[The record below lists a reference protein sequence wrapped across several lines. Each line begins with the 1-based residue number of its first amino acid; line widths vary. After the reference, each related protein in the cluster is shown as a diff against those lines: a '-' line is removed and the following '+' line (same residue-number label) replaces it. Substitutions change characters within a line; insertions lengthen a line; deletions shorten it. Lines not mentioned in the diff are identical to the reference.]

1 VTGPVQD
8 ERAGGRRRGAKP
20 ASGRQSIVLA
30 VDQGSSSSRCVALDR
45 TLRPLALASRPVA
58 SSFPRPGWVEH
69 DADELMA
76 SVLGAVADAIGQ
88 ADASW
93 ADVAGI
99 GLAAQTETFV
109 VWERGSGRPVYPAIS
124 WRDGRAAGR
133 CDELR
138 RAGHEPEVRERT
150 GLPLQPAFSAAKLC
164 WVLDSVPSTRR
175 RAAAGELLFGDV
187 NSWLTWN
194 LSGGRVHATEPS
206 MAARTMLFN
215 LAASAWDPALLD
227 LFGIPAAM
235 LPSVTGTAGRLAVT
249 DPRAC
254 GGRTV
259 IGASVGDQQAA
270 LFGQRCW
277 SEGMAKLTL
286 GTGAFLWC
294 HAGSAPPTR
303 VPPGVVASCAW
314 QFEARRAGREG
325 RPGEEERP
333 GEGERP
339 GREDRPGEEER
350 PGREGQAGRGGRPG
364 QQTAYALEGFVP
376 NAGGITTWL
385 RQLGVLPDGG
395 WPVIRG
401 GAIAA
406 AARRGAA
413 GGMWCVPALF
423 GLGTPRWDA
432 APRADLTGLTAATTA
447 ADVAEAAL
455 LGVAYQIADAIDAVG
470 QGITGPLRAVRTDGG
485 MSRNDSLLQ
494 AIADLTGT
502 TLERPVAD
510 EVTALGAGA
519 LGGLGTD
526 LWDLAALEDIPF
538 ETGDVIRPALPAGDR
553 AAARRAWQTVLA
565 RTVAEGSPQ
574 P

>member
-1 VTGPVQD
+1 MTGPVRD
-8 ERAGGRRRGAKP
+8 EQAGG
-20 ASGRQSIVLA
+20 SGVTPPSGGRSIVLA
-30 VDQGSSSSRCVALDR
+30 VDQGSSSSRCVALDQA
-45 TLRPLALASRPVA
+45 LRPLALASRPVA

-69 DADELMA
+69 DADELLA

-88 ADASW
+88 AGANW
-93 ADVAGI
+93 ADVAAI

-133 CDELR
+133 CGELR

-150 GLPLQPAFSAAKLC
+150 GLPLQPAFSAAKLG
-164 WVLDSVPSTRR
+164 WLLGSVPGARR
-175 RAAAGELLFGDV
+175 RAAAGDLLFGDV

-194 LSGGRVHATEPS
+194 LSGGRVHVTEPS

-254 GGRTV
+254 GGRAV

-270 LFGQRCW
+270 LYGQRCW

-294 HAGSAPPTR
+294 HAGPAPPAQ
-303 VPPGVVASCAW
+303 VPAGVVASCAW
-314 QFEARRAGREG
+314 QFEGRRAGREG
-325 RPGEEERP
+325 RPG
-333 GEGERP
+333 GE
-339 GREDRPGEEER
+339 D
-350 PGREGQAGRGGRPG
+350 RPG

-385 RQLGVLPDGG
+385 RQLGVLADGG

-406 AARRGAA
+406 AARCGPA

-432 APRADLTGLTAATTA
+432 AARADLTGLTAATTA

-470 QGITGPLRAVRTDGG
+470 QGITGPLRAVRVDGG

-519 LGGLGTD
+519 LAGLGTG

-538 ETGDVIRPALPAGDR
+538 ETGDVIRPALPVGDR
-553 AAARRAWQTVLA
+553 IAARRAWRAVLA
-565 RTVAEGSPQ
+565 RSLAEGSPQ

>member
-1 VTGPVQD
+1 VTGPVRD
-8 ERAGGRRRGAKP
+8 ERAGGRPRGARQ
-20 ASGRQSIVLA
+20 ASGRHSIVLA

-45 TLRPLALASRPVA
+45 ALRPLGLASRPVA
-58 SSFPRPGWVEH
+58 SAFPRPGWVEH
-69 DADELMA
+69 DADELLG
-76 SVLGAVADAIGQ
+76 SVLGAVAGAIAQ
-88 ADASW
+88 AGATW

-133 CDELR
+133 CGELR

-150 GLPLQPAFSAAKLC
+150 GLPLQPAFSAAKLS
-164 WVLDSVPSTRR
+164 WLLGTVPGARR

-254 GGRTV
+254 GGRAV

-270 LFGQRCW
+270 LYGQRCW

-294 HAGSAPPTR
+294 HAGPAPPAR
-303 VPPGVVASCAW
+303 VPAGVVASCAW
-314 QFEARRAGREG
+314 QLEGGR
-325 RPGEEERP
+325 
-333 GEGERP
+333 
-339 GREDRPGEEER
+339 
-350 PGREGQAGRGGRPG
+350 AGRGGRPG

-385 RQLGVLPDGG
+385 RQLGILTDGG
-395 WPVIRG
+395 WPVIRD
-401 GAIAA
+401 GAISD
-406 AARRGAA
+406 AARRGPA

-432 APRADLTGLTAATTA
+432 APRADLTGLSAATTA

-470 QGITGPLRAVRTDGG
+470 QGIAGSLRTVRVDGG

-519 LGGLGTD
+519 LAGLGTG
-526 LWDLAALEDIPF
+526 LWDLGELEGIPF

-553 AAARRAWQTVLA
+553 AAARRAWQAVLA
-565 RTVAEGSPQ
+565 RSLAEGSPQ

>member
-1 VTGPVQD
+1 MTGPV
-8 ERAGGRRRGAKP
+8 P
-20 ASGRQSIVLA
+20 PIVLA
-30 VDQGSSSSRCVALDR
+30 IDQGSSSSRCVALDR
-45 TLRPLALASRPVA
+45 ALRPLALASRPVA
-58 SSFPRPGWVEH
+58 SSFPQPGWVEH
-69 DADELMA
+69 DADELLG
-76 SVLGAVADAIGQ
+76 SVLGAVADGIGQ
-88 ADASW
+88 AGATW

-124 WRDGRAAGR
+124 WRDGRAAAR

-150 GLPLQPAFSAAKLC
+150 GLPLQPAFSAAKLS
-164 WVLDSVPSTRR
+164 WLLGSVPGARR

-254 GGRTV
+254 GGRAV

-270 LFGQRCW
+270 LYGQRCW

-294 HAGSAPPTR
+294 HAGPAPPAR

-314 QFEARRAGREG
+314 QFEGRRAGREGQAGREG

-333 GEGERP
+333 GR
-339 GREDRPGEEER
+339 EER
-350 PGREGQAGRGGRPG
+350 AGE
-364 QQTAYALEGFVP
+364 QTAYALEGFVP

-385 RQLGVLPDGG
+385 RQLGILADGD

-406 AARRGAA
+406 AARHGPA
-413 GGMWCVPALF
+413 GGLWCVPALF

-470 QGITGPLRAVRTDGG
+470 QGITGPWQAIRTDGG

-519 LGGLGTD
+519 LAGLGTS

-538 ETGDVIRPALPAGDR
+538 ETGDVIRPALAAGDR
-553 AAARRAWQTVLA
+553 AAARRGWQTVLA
-565 RTVAEGSPQ
+565 RSVAEGSPG